1 MARLITAVG
10 GGYGD
15 PLQREP
21 ARVAADVR
29 EGYLTPELARQSY
42 GVALCEGQVDEAATA
57 ELRAGMVEERGLD
70 A

>member
-1 MARLITAVG
+1 M
-10 GGYGD
+10 
-15 PLQREP
+15 
-21 ARVAADVR
+21 R

-57 ELRAGMVEERGLD
+57 ELRAGMVEERGRD